1 MDFRLAIEGGSLV
14 VGVKAAQGVPHDLA
28 RAGMEELREAL
39 AHATGRAVQVA
50 VSPRHDP
57 FDAYA

>member
-1 MDFRLAIEGGSLV
+1 VGGV
-14 VGVKAAQGVPHDLA
+14 TAARGVPHDLA
-28 RAGMEELREAL
+28 RSHMEELREAL
-39 AHATGRAVQVA
+39 AQATGRAVQVA